1 MSVAESQVATLKD
14 GDYFGKNAL
23 LRGEPRTATIKA
35 KTDLSTFKITRTEFE
50 ELGLREKLDFP
61 QRKAVGGGA
70 VGERQ
75 LKPPSPRTPEE
86 RRLMLE
92 ALTDDVNLQKCVP
105 LDGPKMDLLIDTA
118 WRRTSPRASRSSRRG
133 ISMQILLHCAIM
145 GPAEGAILWV
155 LPVRETCESLQ
166 WDEAVEVCLAQC
178 ERKADILVFNFDSDL
193 INGQSAMG
201 KFMR

>member
-105 LDGPKMDLLIDTA
+105 LDGPKMHLL
-118 WRRTSPRASRSSRRG
+118 
-133 ISMQILLHCAIM
+133 MILLGGGHLRVRRDHQGGGSQCRYFYI
-145 GPAEGAILWV
+145 ERLWV
-155 LPVRETCESLQ
+155 LPRAQSYGFCQFEKLVKAYNGMKLWKFAWRSARERLTF
-166 WDEAVEVCLAQC
+166 W
-178 ERKADILVFNFDSDL
+178 FL
-193 INGQSAMG
+193 ISTQT
-201 KFMR
+201 

>member
-70 VGERQ
+70 VRELQ
-75 LKPPSPRTPEE
+75 VKPPSPRTPEE
-86 RRLMLE
+86 RKLMLE
-92 ALTDDVNLQKCVP
+92 ALTNNVNLQSCVP

-118 WRRTSPRASRSSRRG
+118 WRRTSPRASRSSRRE
-133 ISMQILLHCAIM
+133 ISMQITFTLCNLM
-145 GPAEGAILWV
+145 GSAKGAILWV

-166 WDEAVEVCLAQC
+166 V
-178 ERKADILVFNFDSDL
+178 
-193 INGQSAMG
+193 G
-201 KFMR
+201 